1 MEKNKFFIYKNR
13 PLIRKDNVIYYGYM
27 TEEFVAMLTVEEFHD
42 VKDVKVSDRILLQL
56 LSTKADVAPKD
67 VVVKYTV
74 KSTLYEALDIAR
86 IWIDRY
92 IKKTAT

>member
-42 VKDVKVSDRILLQL
+42 VKDVKVSDRIFP
-56 LSTKADVAPKD
+56 TEEN
-67 VVVKYTV
+67 
-74 KSTLYEALDIAR
+74 YEYKNNIV
-86 IWIDRY
+86 
-92 IKKTAT
+92 